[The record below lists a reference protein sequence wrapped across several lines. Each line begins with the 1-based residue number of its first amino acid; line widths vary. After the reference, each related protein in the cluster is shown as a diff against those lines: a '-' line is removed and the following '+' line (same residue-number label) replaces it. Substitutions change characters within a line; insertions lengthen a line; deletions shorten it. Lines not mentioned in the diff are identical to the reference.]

1 MENVNLT
8 GQFLVAMPA
17 MTDPYFAKSVTFI
30 CEHNADGAMGVVIN
44 RPIDM
49 KLEALFKQVDLQLND
64 NPLAAQSVFL
74 GGPVQLDRGFVLHQP
89 EGDWNSTISI
99 NGNTALTT
107 SKDILEAIANG
118 QGPSKIL
125 ITLGYAGWSAG
136 QLEQEIAQNAWL
148 TIEADITARDHL
160 IFDLPHTNKVEA
172 AMALLGLDFARFAE
186 EAGHA

>member
-30 CEHNADGAMGVVIN
+30 CEHNADGAMGIVIN

-49 KLEALFKQVDLQLND
+49 TLQALFKQLNL
-64 NPLAAQSVFL
+64 PLSSTLTDKPVYF

-89 EGDWNSTISI
+89 LEDWDSTLSI
-99 NGNTALTT
+99 DANTGLTT
-107 SKDILEAIANG
+107 SKDILQAVAEGHIPD
-118 QGPSKIL
+118 QFVVS
-125 ITLGYAGWSAG
+125 LGYAGWSAG
-136 QLEQEIAQNAWL
+136 QLEQELAQNAWL
-148 TIEADITARDHL
+148 T
-160 IFDLPHTNKVEA
+160 VEA
-172 AMALLGLDFARFAE
+172 TPEQRNHLLFGLPAEEKVQATMALLGLDFARFAE